1 MKNKIIYV
9 ITIIISVIY
18 IIVGNKIS
26 TKDFTFFENNAQVN
40 LEKAVVLEILGEQ
53 EILQQDFE
61 GNNITIGKDII
72 FKAKILKNG
81 DIVEAKQTF
90 DDYAPLNQREIQKGD
105 KLFLYENEEVDGSIA
120 WYADELI
127 RLDGIIVLGIIF
139 IILILIFGRVQ
150 GINTII
156 SLIFTCL
163 AIFIVFI
170 PSILSGQNIYIS
182 SIITCIYI
190 TSMTLLIVYGTN
202 LKSLSAAL
210 GCLSGILIAGLLTA
224 IMSNILN
231 ITGILNEESVYI
243 TYINDSTIDLRAIVF
258 GSIIVGAIGAIMDV
272 AMSLSS
278 SLYELSINIENP
290 KFSQILKSGFE
301 IGRDIMGTMANTL
314 ILAYIGSSLSSVLL
328 LCVYNNSLEYL
339 LNKELIIVEVL
350 QMLAGSIGIMMAI
363 PFATLIS
370 SLLYTRKN
378 KEKIKQIEE

>member
-1 MKNKIIYV
+1 MKNKIIYI
-9 ITIIISVIY
+9 ITIIISIIY
-18 IIVGNKIS
+18 IIVGNKIA
-26 TKDFTFFENNAQVN
+26 TNNFTFFENNGEVK
-40 LEKAVVLEILGEQ
+40 LEKATILEIIEEK
-53 EILQQDFE
+53 EIIQQDFE
-61 GNNITIGKDII
+61 GNDIIIGRDII
-72 FKAKILKNG
+72 FKAKISKT
-81 DIVEAKQTF
+81 DEIVEAKQTF
-90 DDYAPLNQREIQKGD
+90 DDYTPLNQREIQKGD
-105 KLFLYENEEVDGSIA
+105 KLFLYGNEEVDGSIA
-120 WYADELI
+120 WYADELV

-139 IILILIFGRVQ
+139 IILILIFGRVK

-170 PSILSGQNIYIS
+170 PSILSGQNIYVS

-210 GCLSGILIAGLLTA
+210 GCLSGILIAGLLTF

-363 PFATLIS
+363 PFTTLIS
-370 SLLYTRKN
+370 SLLYTRKK
-378 KEKIKQIEE
+378 KEEIKQIEE

>member
-18 IIVGNKIS
+18 IIVGNKIA

-40 LEKAVVLEILGEQ
+40 LEKAVVLEIVGEQ

-72 FKAKILKNG
+72 FKAKILKTG

-127 RLDGIIVLGIIF
+127 RLDGIIVLVIIF

-363 PFATLIS
+363 PFTTLIS
-370 SLLYTRKN
+370 SILYTRKN
-378 KEKIKQIEE
+378 KEEIKQIEE

>member
-127 RLDGIIVLGIIF
+127 RLDGIIVLVIIF

-363 PFATLIS
+363 PFTTLIS

-378 KEKIKQIEE
+378 KEEIKQIEE

>member
-1 MKNKIIYV
+1 MKDKIIY
-9 ITIIISVIY
+9 ISTIIISVIY
-18 IIVGNKIS
+18 IIVGNKIA
-26 TKDFTFFENNAQVN
+26 TKNFTFFENNTEVN
-40 LEKAVVLEILGEQ
+40 LQKAVVLEIIGEQ
-53 EILQQDFE
+53 EIVQQDFD
-61 GNNITIGKDII
+61 GNDIIIGKDII
-72 FKAKILKNG
+72 FKAKILKTQE
-81 DIVEAKQTF
+81 IVEAKQTF
-90 DDYAPLNQREIQKGD
+90 DDYTPLNQREIQKGD
-105 KLFLYENEEVDGSIA
+105 KLFLYGNEEVDGSIA
-120 WYADELI
+120 WYADELV

-139 IILILIFGRVQ
+139 IILILIFGRLQ

-170 PSILSGQNIYIS
+170 PSILSGQNIYVS

-190 TSMTLLIVYGTN
+190 TAMTLLIVYGTN

-363 PFATLIS
+363 PFTTLS
-370 SLLYTRKN
+370 GFSGLLILAILST
-378 KEKIKQIEE
+378 IGVLI